1 MSTMTARLLI
11 GALLLGCCLSACG
24 DDPVT
29 PGPRPSDT
37 ESDEGEDST
46 GSKGD
51 EDDDGTDV
59 DDGDAAAKPGSI
71 DAGKSPGKSDA
82 ASADAGKGLDA
93 GRADSGGG
101 DTPSDAA
108 VPTPTTDAGAG
119 PSTSDA
125 GIDAGAPDAGAP
137 VVDAGRVVDASGP
150 TLPPLPT
157 DGTPLSAP
165 ERTWTYIEFPDTK
178 CRDGSPA
185 GISLS
190 LSKSSKKVLLYL
202 EGGGA
207 CFDANT
213 CNLASSANVEGSNL
227 TALFAPGT
235 GANINSARRA
245 LTEGIFDRTKTQ
257 NPIRDWN
264 IVYVPYCT
272 GDTHAGTRESPVD
285 VPGALAPRNQWFVG
299 QLNIR
304 KFLNRIVPTFPDA
317 EDVLL
322 AGVSA
327 GGYGTLS
334 NLVLVQRAFP
344 NVKVKHVNDSG
355 APLTTAASPECL
367 QQKFRELWRIDL
379 SACGS
384 SCPKQNDYTQDNAL
398 FLAKF
403 FSDRPAGFIDTTED
417 DTITRFLGTGVDEC
431 RGAFPTDTLPA
442 ATYRREILAYADKLK
457 AFPNYGAF
465 TPNGTK
471 HTFLRT
477 ADFYTVSA
485 GGVSLVDWF
494 TKIVSG
500 QAPGQARD

>member
-1 MSTMTARLLI
+1 MTARLLI

-24 DDPVT
+24 GDPVT
-29 PGPRPSDT
+29 PSAKPGDT
-37 ESDEGEDST
+37 ESDDGEDKT

-51 EDDDGTDV
+51 DDDSADTD
-59 DDGDAAAKPGSI
+59 DADKPGSI
-71 DAGKSPGKSDA
+71 DAGKTPGKSDA

-93 GRADSGGG
+93 GRTDSGGG
-101 DTPSDAA
+101 APSDAA
-108 VPTPTTDAGAG
+108 APTLAADAGG
-119 PSTSDA
+119 GSTTSDAGA
-125 GIDAGAPDAGAP
+125 GIDAGTVVPDAGAP
-137 VVDAGRVVDASGP
+137 GVDAGRVVDASGP
-150 TLPPLPT
+150 TLPPLLT
-157 DGTPLSAP
+157 DGTPLTAP

-185 GISLS
+185 GISVS
-190 LSKSSKKVLLYL
+190 LSKTSKKVLMYL

-235 GANINSARRA
+235 GANINSARKA

-285 VPGALAPRNQWFVG
+285 VPGTLAPRNQWFVG

-367 QQKFRELWRIDL
+367 QQKFRELWRVDL

-417 DTITRFLGTGVDEC
+417 EVISSFLGTGLNRCMTQFGTASV
-431 RGAFPTDTLPA
+431 PA
-442 ATYRREILAYADKLK
+442 ETYSREILAYADKLK

-465 TPNGTK
+465 TPTGTK

-477 ADFYTVSA
+477 ADFYTVTA
-485 GGVSLVDWF
+485 GGVRLVDWF
-494 TKIVSG
+494 TKIVNG